1 MQLIWKYLKPYRL
14 RVFIG
19 LIIKIIGTLADL
31 AIPYLLSYIV
41 DEIMPTKDL
50 RLVLIYGLIMIGAA
64 VLCFLFNMKA
74 NQMAAYVC
82 KLFTTSLR
90 HDVFEKINT
99 LTSSQF
105 DEVTMPT
112 LISRMTSD
120 TYNVHQMVGMMQR
133 IGVRAPLLLLG
144 GISITFFMDP
154 VLTLVLIALL
164 PFILLIT
171 YFVTKYSIPLF
182 TKVQESVD
190 SMVREIR
197 ENITGIRVIKAL
209 SKVDYENQKFSKVN
223 KDVMN
228 YELKA
233 GFTMARLSPI
243 MNVLLNMGLVLVVI
257 FGAIRVSGDQ
267 IGVGKVISFTTYF
280 TLILSACLTM
290 TRVFVVF
297 SRSTASANRIDYVL
311 NLPTLLLK
319 EENDENK
326 KNDENDIKNPEY
338 FIEFKDVSFKYIES
352 NKEYVLSNINF
363 KLKKGET
370 LGIIGPTGCGKTT
383 IINLLMRFYDVTEGE
398 ILVNGI
404 NVKNYEKEELRKLF
418 GTSFQN
424 DTIFTDTILNNVKFG
439 RDISDFDV
447 IKACDASLATD
458 FINDKENTYNYQLS
472 QKGTNISGGQKQRIF
487 IARALAAKPEILIL
501 DDATSALD
509 YKTDSLLRQ
518 NIKKNYNGITSI
530 VIAQRISSVINS
542 DYIMVLENGMM
553 LGYGK
558 HDYLMNTVSE
568 YKEIY
573 ASQMGGGVNYE

>member
-1 MQLIWKYLKPYRL
+1 MQLIWKYLKPYKL
-14 RVFIG
+14 RVFVG

-31 AIPYLLSYIV
+31 AIPYLLSHIV

-50 RLVLIYGLIMIGAA
+50 RLVTIYGLIMIGAA
-64 VLCFLFNMKA
+64 VICFLFNMKA
-74 NQMAAYVC
+74 NQMASYIC

-90 HDVFEKINT
+90 HDLFEKINT

-144 GISITFFMDP
+144 GIVITFFMDP

-171 YFVTKYSIPLF
+171 YFVTKHSIPLF
-182 TKVQESVD
+182 TKVQESAD
-190 SMVREIR
+190 NMVREIR

-209 SKVDYENQKFSKVN
+209 SKVEYEKEKFNKVN
-223 KDVMN
+223 KEVMN

-280 TLILSACLTM
+280 TLILSACLTL

-311 NLPTLLLK
+311 KLPVLLNK
-319 EENDENK
+319 ECG
-326 KNDENDIKNPEY
+326 DENDVKSSEY
-338 FIEFKDVSFKYIES
+338 FIEFNNVSFKYVKS

-383 IINLLMRFYDVTEGE
+383 IINLLMRFYDVSEGE

-424 DTIFTDTILNNVKFG
+424 DTIFTDTILNNVKFD
-439 RDISDFDV
+439 RDISDLDV
-447 IKACDASLATD
+447 IKACETSLATD
-458 FINDKENTYNYQLS
+458 FIKDKENTYNYQLS

-487 IARALAAKPEILIL
+487 IARALAASPEILIL

-509 YKTDSLLRQ
+509 YKTDSMLRQ
-518 NIKKNYNGITSI
+518 NIKKNYGKITSI

-542 DYIMVLENGMM
+542 DYIMVLEDGMM

-558 HDYLMNTVSE
+558 HDYLMNTVAE

-573 ASQMGGGVNYE
+573 TSQMGGGVNNE

>member
-1 MQLIWKYLKPYRL
+1 MQLIWKYLKPYKL
-14 RVFIG
+14 RVFVG

-31 AIPYLLSYIV
+31 AIPYLLSHIV

-50 RLVLIYGLIMIGAA
+50 RLVTIYGLIMIGAA
-64 VLCFLFNMKA
+64 VICFLFNMKA
-74 NQMAAYVC
+74 NQMASYIC

-90 HDVFEKINT
+90 HDLFEKINT

-144 GISITFFMDP
+144 GIVITFFMDP

-171 YFVTKYSIPLF
+171 YFVTKHSIPLF
-182 TKVQESVD
+182 TKVQESAD
-190 SMVREIR
+190 NMVREIR

-209 SKVDYENQKFSKVN
+209 SKVEYEKEKFNKVN
-223 KDVMN
+223 KEVMN

-280 TLILSACLTM
+280 TLILSACLTL

-311 NLPTLLLK
+311 KLPVLLNK
-319 EENDENK
+319 ECG
-326 KNDENDIKNPEY
+326 DENDVKSSEY
-338 FIEFKDVSFKYIES
+338 FIEFNNVSFKYVKS

-383 IINLLMRFYDVTEGE
+383 IINLLMRFYDVSEGE

-424 DTIFTDTILNNVKFG
+424 DTIFTDTILNNVKFD
-439 RDISDFDV
+439 RDISDLDV
-447 IKACDASLATD
+447 IKACETSLATD
-458 FINDKENTYNYQLS
+458 FIKDKENTYNYQLS

-487 IARALAAKPEILIL
+487 IARALAASPEILIL

-509 YKTDSLLRQ
+509 YKTDSMLRQ
-518 NIKKNYNGITSI
+518 NIKKNYGKITSI

-542 DYIMVLENGMM
+542 DYIMVLEDGMM

-558 HDYLMNTVSE
+558 HDYLMNTVAE

-573 ASQMGGGVNYE
+573 TSQMGGVNNE

>member
-1 MQLIWKYLKPYRL
+1 MRLIWKYLKPYKL
-14 RVFIG
+14 RVLLG

-31 AIPYLLSYIV
+31 AIPYLLSHIV

-50 RLVLIYGLIMIGAA
+50 RLVTIYGLIMIGAA
-64 VLCFLFNMKA
+64 VICFLFNMKA
-74 NQMAAYVC
+74 NQMASYIC

-90 HDVFEKINT
+90 HDLFEKINT

-144 GISITFFMDP
+144 GIVITFFMDP

-171 YFVTKYSIPLF
+171 YFVTKHSIPLF
-182 TKVQESVD
+182 TKVQESAD
-190 SMVREIR
+190 NMVREIR

-209 SKVDYENQKFSKVN
+209 SKVEYEKDKFNKVN
-223 KDVMN
+223 KEVMN

-257 FGAIRVSGDQ
+257 FGAIRVSGGQ

-280 TLILSACLTM
+280 TLILSACLTL

-311 NLPTLLLK
+311 KLPVLLNK
-319 EENDENK
+319 ECG
-326 KNDENDIKNPEY
+326 DENDVKSSEF
-338 FIEFKDVSFKYIES
+338 FIEFNNVSFKYVES

-383 IINLLMRFYDVTEGE
+383 IINLLMRFYDVSEGE
-398 ILVNGI
+398 ILVNGT

-439 RDISDFDV
+439 RDISDLDV
-447 IKACDASLATD
+447 IKACETSLATD
-458 FINDKENTYNYQLS
+458 FIKDKENTYNYQLS

-487 IARALAAKPEILIL
+487 IARALAASPEILIL

-518 NIKKNYNGITSI
+518 NIKKNYGKITSI
-530 VIAQRISSVINS
+530 VIAQRISSVINC
-542 DYIMVLENGMM
+542 DYIMVLEDGMM
-553 LGYGK
+553 LGYGT
-558 HDYLMNTVSE
+558 HDYLMNTVAE

-573 ASQMGGGVNYE
+573 ASQMGGGVNNE

>member
-439 RDISDFDV
+439 RDISDLDV
-447 IKACDASLATD
+447 IKACEASLATD

>member
-1 MQLIWKYLKPYRL
+1 MQLIWKYLKPYKL
-14 RVFIG
+14 RVFVG

-31 AIPYLLSYIV
+31 AIPYLLSHIV

-50 RLVLIYGLIMIGAA
+50 RLVTIYGLIMIGAA
-64 VLCFLFNMKA
+64 VICFLFNMKA
-74 NQMAAYVC
+74 NQMASYIC

-90 HDVFEKINT
+90 HDLFEKINT

-144 GISITFFMDP
+144 GIVITFFMDP

-171 YFVTKYSIPLF
+171 YFVTKHSIPLF
-182 TKVQESVD
+182 TKVQESAD
-190 SMVREIR
+190 NMVREIR

-209 SKVDYENQKFSKVN
+209 SKVEYEKEKFNKVN
-223 KDVMN
+223 KEVMN

-243 MNVLLNMGLVLVVI
+243 MNVLLNIGLVLVVI

-280 TLILSACLTM
+280 TLILSACLTL

-311 NLPTLLLK
+311 KLPVLLNK
-319 EENDENK
+319 ECG
-326 KNDENDIKNPEY
+326 DENDVKSFEY
-338 FIEFKDVSFKYIES
+338 FIEFNNVSFKYVKS

-383 IINLLMRFYDVTEGE
+383 IINLLMRFYDVSEGE

-424 DTIFTDTILNNVKFG
+424 DTIFTDTILNNVKFD
-439 RDISDFDV
+439 RDISDLDV
-447 IKACDASLATD
+447 IKACETSLATD
-458 FINDKENTYNYQLS
+458 FIKDKENTYNYQLS

-487 IARALAAKPEILIL
+487 IARALAASPEILIL

-518 NIKKNYNGITSI
+518 NIKKNYGKITSI

-542 DYIMVLENGMM
+542 DYIMVLEDGMM

-558 HDYLMNTVSE
+558 HDYLMNTVAE

-573 ASQMGGGVNYE
+573 TSQMGGGVNNE

>member
-1 MQLIWKYLKPYRL
+1 MQLIWKYLKPYKL
-14 RVFIG
+14 RVFVG

-31 AIPYLLSYIV
+31 AIPYLLSHIV

-50 RLVLIYGLIMIGAA
+50 RLVTIYGLIMIGAA
-64 VLCFLFNMKA
+64 VICFLFNMKA
-74 NQMAAYVC
+74 NQMASYIC

-90 HDVFEKINT
+90 HDLFEKINT

-144 GISITFFMDP
+144 GIVITFFMDP

-171 YFVTKYSIPLF
+171 YFVTKHSIPLF
-182 TKVQESVD
+182 TKVQESAD
-190 SMVREIR
+190 NMVREIR

-209 SKVDYENQKFSKVN
+209 SKVEYEKEKFNKVN
-223 KDVMN
+223 KEVMN

-280 TLILSACLTM
+280 TLILSACLTL

-311 NLPTLLLK
+311 KLPVLLNK
-319 EENDENK
+319 ECG
-326 KNDENDIKNPEY
+326 DENDVKSSEY
-338 FIEFKDVSFKYIES
+338 FIEFNNVSFKYVKS

-383 IINLLMRFYDVTEGE
+383 IINLLMRFYDVSEGE

-424 DTIFTDTILNNVKFG
+424 DTIFTDTILNNVKFD
-439 RDISDFDV
+439 RDISDLDV
-447 IKACDASLATD
+447 IKACETSLATD
-458 FINDKENTYNYQLS
+458 FIKDKENTYNYQLS

-487 IARALAAKPEILIL
+487 IARALAASPEILIL

-518 NIKKNYNGITSI
+518 NIKKNYGKITSI

-542 DYIMVLENGMM
+542 DYIMVLEDGMM

-558 HDYLMNTVSE
+558 HDYLMNTVAE

-573 ASQMGGGVNYE
+573 TSQMGGVNNE

>member
-14 RVFIG
+14 RVLIG
-19 LIIKIIGTLADL
+19 LIFKIIGTLADL

-41 DEIMPTKDL
+41 DEVMPTKDL
-50 RLVLIYGLIMIGAA
+50 HLVLIYGLIMIGAA
-64 VLCFLFNMKA
+64 VICFLFNMKA
-74 NQMAAYVC
+74 NQMASYIC

-90 HDVFEKINT
+90 HDLFEKINT
-99 LTSSQF
+99 LTSSQY

-144 GISITFFMDP
+144 GIVITFFMDP

-164 PFILLIT
+164 PFIILIT

-209 SKVDYENQKFSKVN
+209 SKIDYENEKFSKVN
-223 KDVMN
+223 KEVMN

-257 FGAIRVSGDQ
+257 FGAIRVSGGQ

-280 TLILSACLTM
+280 TLILSACLIL
-290 TRVFVVF
+290 TRIFVVF

-311 NLPTLLLK
+311 KLPTLLLK
-319 EENDENK
+319 EENENVTTG
-326 KNDENDIKNPEY
+326 NSEY
-338 FIEFKDVSFKYIES
+338 FIEFNNVSFKYIES

-363 KLKKGET
+363 KLIKGET

-383 IINLLMRFYDVTEGE
+383 IINLLMRFYDVSEGE

-404 NVKNYEKEELRKLF
+404 NVKNYDKEELRKLF

-439 RDISDFDV
+439 RDISDLDV
-447 IKACDASLATD
+447 IKACEASLASD

-518 NIKKNYNGITSI
+518 NIKKNYSGITSI

-542 DYIMVLENGMM
+542 DYIMVLEDGMM
-553 LGYGK
+553 IGYGK
-558 HDYLMNTVSE
+558 HNDLINTIPE

-573 ASQMGGGVNYE
+573 ASQMGGGVNNE

>member
-1 MQLIWKYLKPYRL
+1 MQLIWKYLKPYKL
-14 RVFIG
+14 RVLLG

-31 AIPYLLSYIV
+31 AIPYLLSHIV

-50 RLVLIYGLIMIGAA
+50 RLVTIYGLIMIGAA
-64 VLCFLFNMKA
+64 VICFLFNMKA
-74 NQMAAYVC
+74 NQMASYIC

-90 HDVFEKINT
+90 HDLFEKINT

-144 GISITFFMDP
+144 GIVITFFMDP

-171 YFVTKYSIPLF
+171 YFVTKHSIPLF
-182 TKVQESVD
+182 TKVQESAD
-190 SMVREIR
+190 NMVREIR

-209 SKVDYENQKFSKVN
+209 SKVEYEKEKFNKVN
-223 KDVMN
+223 KEVMN

-257 FGAIRVSGDQ
+257 FGAIRVSGGQ

-280 TLILSACLTM
+280 TLILSACLTL

-311 NLPTLLLK
+311 KLPVLLNK
-319 EENDENK
+319 ECG
-326 KNDENDIKNPEY
+326 DENDAKSSEY
-338 FIEFKDVSFKYIES
+338 FIEFNNVSFKYVES

-383 IINLLMRFYDVTEGE
+383 IINLLMRFYDVSEGE
-398 ILVNGI
+398 ILVNGT

-439 RDISDFDV
+439 RDISDLDV
-447 IKACDASLATD
+447 IKACETSLATD
-458 FINDKENTYNYQLS
+458 FIKDKENTYNYQLS

-487 IARALAAKPEILIL
+487 IARALAASPEILIL

-518 NIKKNYNGITSI
+518 NIKKNYGKITSI

-542 DYIMVLENGMM
+542 DYIMVLEDGMM
-553 LGYGK
+553 LGYGT
-558 HDYLMNTVSE
+558 HDYLMNTVAE

-573 ASQMGGGVNYE
+573 ASQMGGGVNNE

>member
-14 RVFIG
+14 RAFIG

-144 GISITFFMDP
+144 GIAITFFMDP

-209 SKVDYENQKFSKVN
+209 SKVDYENQKFRKVN

-319 EENDENK
+319 EENDENNE
-326 KNDENDIKNPEY
+326 NDENDIKNPEY

-439 RDISDFDV
+439 RDISDLDV
-447 IKACDASLATD
+447 IRACEASLATD

-487 IARALAAKPEILIL
+487 IARALAANPEILIL

-530 VIAQRISSVINS
+530 VIAQRISSIINS

>member
-14 RVFIG
+14 RAFIG

-297 SRSTASANRIDYVL
+297 SRSNASANRIDYVL

-319 EENDENK
+319 EENDENN

-439 RDISDFDV
+439 RDISDLDV
-447 IKACDASLATD
+447 IKACEASLATD

-530 VIAQRISSVINS
+530 VIAQRISSIINS

>member
-14 RVFIG
+14 RVLIG

-41 DEIMPTKDL
+41 DEVMPTKDL
-50 RLVLIYGLIMIGAA
+50 HLVLIYGLIMIGAA
-64 VLCFLFNMKA
+64 VICFLFNMKA
-74 NQMAAYVC
+74 NQMASYIC

-90 HDVFEKINT
+90 HDLFEKINT
-99 LTSSQF
+99 LTSSQY

-144 GISITFFMDP
+144 GTVITFFMDP

-164 PFILLIT
+164 PFIILIT

-209 SKVDYENQKFSKVN
+209 SKIDYENEKFSKVN
-223 KDVMN
+223 KEVMN

-257 FGAIRVSGDQ
+257 FGAIRVSGGQ

-280 TLILSACLTM
+280 TLILSACLIL
-290 TRVFVVF
+290 TRIFVVF

-311 NLPTLLLK
+311 KLPTLLLK
-319 EENDENK
+319 EENENVTTG
-326 KNDENDIKNPEY
+326 NSEY
-338 FIEFKDVSFKYIES
+338 FIEFNNVSFKYIES

-363 KLKKGET
+363 KLIKGET

-383 IINLLMRFYDVTEGE
+383 IINLLMRFYDVSEGE
-398 ILVNGI
+398 ILVNEI
-404 NVKNYEKEELRKLF
+404 NVKL
-418 GTSFQN
+418 
-424 DTIFTDTILNNVKFG
+424 
-439 RDISDFDV
+439 
-447 IKACDASLATD
+447 
-458 FINDKENTYNYQLS
+458 
-472 QKGTNISGGQKQRIF
+472 
-487 IARALAAKPEILIL
+487 
-501 DDATSALD
+501 
-509 YKTDSLLRQ
+509 
-518 NIKKNYNGITSI
+518 
-530 VIAQRISSVINS
+530 
-542 DYIMVLENGMM
+542 
-553 LGYGK
+553 
-558 HDYLMNTVSE
+558 
-568 YKEIY
+568 
-573 ASQMGGGVNYE
+573 